1 MDKTRR
7 LLGFP
12 RILAL
17 LEYCAPSSLGKSL
30 IATIRASDDPAE
42 ITRWLDEVTGVRELL
57 ESETAPPLDGLVDLR
72 EPLQALK
79 RPGTIAD
86 PSFCLVLAEFLRAAR
101 RLKSYLLKRQESHL
115 LIAEPFIDLEVPV
128 HLAERVKKVL
138 DSNGEIKDNASHDLK
153 RLRRT
158 LLRSRDELRVKMD
171 EEARRLSAD
180 GTLQENVVTIRNG
193 RYVLPVKVEKQGQFD
208 GLVHDRS
215 ASGATM
221 FMEPMS
227 VVKAN
232 NNLIGL
238 ALEERA
244 EMSRLMLEIS
254 DHIRAETDSLG
265 WVIEVLGRFEVIVA
279 KASLSQMMEAVAVKV
294 VPEGEVDLLQAR
306 HPLLGSKAV
315 PQDIRMDARCHT
327 LIITGQNAGGKTVT
341 LKTLGLLAI
350 MLTFGLHL
358 PCHADSRLSVFREI
372 HADIGDEQSL
382 ERDLS
387 TFSAHLEHLKIILAR
402 PGGPDCLVLLDE
414 LGDGTDPREG
424 AALAVSVAR

>member
-1 MDKTRR
+1 
-7 LLGFP
+7 
-12 RILAL
+12 
-17 LEYCAPSSLGKSL
+17 
-30 IATIRASDDPAE
+30 
-42 ITRWLDEVTGVRELL
+42 
-57 ESETAPPLDGLVDLR
+57 
-72 EPLQALK
+72 
-79 RPGTIAD
+79 
-86 PSFCLVLAEFLRAAR
+86 
-101 RLKSYLLKRQESHL
+101 
-115 LIAEPFIDLEVPV
+115 
-128 HLAERVKKVL
+128 RVKKVL

-171 EEARRLSAD
+171 EEARRLSAG

-238 ALEERA
+238 ELEERA
-244 EMSRLMLEIS
+244 EISRLMLEIS

-327 LIITGQNAGGKTVT
+327 LIITGQNAGGKTV
-341 LKTLGLLAI
+341 
-350 MLTFGLHL
+350 
-358 PCHADSRLSVFREI
+358 
-372 HADIGDEQSL
+372 
-382 ERDLS
+382 
-387 TFSAHLEHLKIILAR
+387 
-402 PGGPDCLVLLDE
+402 
-414 LGDGTDPREG
+414 
-424 AALAVSVAR
+424 